1 MSIVNVKYKIMKF
14 RNLFFC
20 ISILFVSTVV
30 SFAQEGLW
38 NIEKAKKW
46 EKEHPWYCGVNYI
59 PSNAINYTAMWDKTS
74 FSPELID
81 KEMQLM
87 EELGMNCVRV
97 VLQYVVYEDDPDYF
111 IQTFDHFL
119 NICNTHG
126 IKVMP
131 VFLMIVYLV

>member
-1 MSIVNVKYKIMKF
+1 M
-14 RNLFFC
+14 
-20 ISILFVSTVV
+20 STVV
-30 SFAQEGLW
+30 SFAQNGLW
-38 NIEKAKKW
+38 SIEKAKKW
-46 EKEHPWYCGVNYI
+46 E
-59 PSNAINYTAMWDKTS
+59 M
-74 FSPELID
+74 L
-81 KEMQLM
+81 LM

-119 NICNTHG
+119 NICNKHR

>member
-1 MSIVNVKYKIMKF
+1 MTIMNIKCMVMKLRILIF
-14 RNLFFC
+14 N
-20 ISILFVSTVV
+20 ISIFFVSTVV

-81 KEMQLM
+81 KEMRLM
-87 EELGMNCVRV
+87 EELGMNCVTV
-97 VLQYVVYEDDPDYF
+97 CCL
-111 IQTFDHFL
+111 
-119 NICNTHG
+119 
-126 IKVMP
+126 
-131 VFLMIVYLV
+131 